1 MSTIFPRE
9 EKVETLFYKILEN
22 PRACQKLMHAFY
34 EGMSND
40 EDTGLEEE
48 KIEPN
53 SMIFSKGLFM
63 AYRNQDLSAFLM
75 SVCGNSMF
83 DLLRNAL
90 LIPLRFDDKGKE
102 NPILLS
108 DEEGNIKA
116 KVHIPLNKKQMFLR
130 VYRKDCFLA
139 KGFLEQHSFTEDMT
153 IQTIENESHLGILMV
168 QYIPDCIHKSLS
180 DAQIYSVLWD
190 YMMKLQDLLGHV
202 FFYCGQ
208 FQEHYALGAF
218 LPFTHFEYHLEKNM
232 EVANGI
238 LFECIQELK
247 KVSV

>member
-9 EKVETLFYKILEN
+9 EKVEALFDKILEN
-22 PRACQKLMHAFY
+22 PKACQRLMHAFY

-40 EDTGLEEE
+40 EDSCLEEE
-48 KIEPN
+48 QIEPD

-108 DEEGNIKA
+108 DDAGNIESD
-116 KVHIPLNKKQMFLR
+116 VRIPLNKKQMFQR

-139 KGFLEQHSFTEDMT
+139 KGFLEQHSFKEDMS

-168 QYIPDCIHKSLS
+168 QYIPNCVHERLS
-180 DAQIYSVLWD
+180 DAQIYSILWD

-202 FFYCGQ
+202 FVYCGQ
-208 FQEHYALGAF
+208 FQGQYALGAF
-218 LPFTHFEYHLEKNM
+218 LPFTHFEHHLEKNM

-238 LFECIQELK
+238 LLECIQELE
-247 KVSV
+247 KVSN